1 MIFTQEETMTTNEA
15 RTYLIQ
21 VIEDAA
27 RVAGNKAKL
36 ARMFGLNAPAVSQW
50 IRRGTF
56 PGRYAY
62 RIHKLVEGSHQLEKI
77 QAAIF
82 NARFTEEAS

>member
-1 MIFTQEETMTTNEA
+1 MIFTKEETMTTNEA

-62 RIHKLVEGSHQLEKI
+62 RIHKLVEASHQLEKI

-82 NARFTEEAS
+82 NTRFTEEAS